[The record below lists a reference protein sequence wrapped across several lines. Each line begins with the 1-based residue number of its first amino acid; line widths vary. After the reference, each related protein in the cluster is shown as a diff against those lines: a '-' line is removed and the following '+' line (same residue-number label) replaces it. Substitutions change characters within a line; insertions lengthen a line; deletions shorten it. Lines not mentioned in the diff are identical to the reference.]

1 MAKDAH
7 VKKIKGLEA
16 KVKKQGKIIKEASK
30 FKQHF
35 RDQLLKLVTSGF
47 GLVSAL
53 AWNEVIKESVNT
65 YIRPYFGESSG
76 VITLVIYALIVTLLA
91 VLVTYNL
98 SRFTPKAKS

>member
-7 VKKIKGLEA
+7 VRKIKDLQA
-16 KVKKQGKIIKEASK
+16 KVKKQNKVIGEASK
-30 FKQHF
+30 LKEHF
-35 RDQLLKLVTSGF
+35 RDQLLQLVTSGF

-98 SRFTPKAKS
+98 SKLSPKKEK